1 MDDESVFVMNYSKA
15 LQLVGFFVVF
25 LNTAQPAYAYLDPG
39 TGSIIIQSIIGGIA
53 AAATFGALY
62 WAKVKAFFN
71 RIFHKEPNDSNSNTK

>member
-1 MDDESVFVMNYSKA
+1 MDDESVFVMSYSKA
-15 LQLVGFFVVF
+15 VKLSGFFLVF
-25 LNTAQPAYAYLDPG
+25 LNTAQPAHAYLDPG

-71 RIFHKEPNDSNSNTK
+71 SILHKETTDSSSDSK